1 MVLSSKEALMTSNI
15 LGLLKSDKFVEK
27 HADSGR
33 SELTQH
39 KSSDTDIYLL
49 DNCYN
54 SPALTDF

>member
-1 MVLSSKEALMTSNI
+1 MTSNI